1 MKKLFWLKTTGVGVC
16 ERRNDDDCLVY
27 PLVTYLKAAATKFTD
42 EALGESLL
50 LILVRLDLAR
60 FVIAVDD

>member
-1 MKKLFWLKTTGVGVC
+1 M
-16 ERRNDDDCLVY
+16 Y
-27 PLVTYLKAAATKFTD
+27 PFVTFLKAAVTKFTD